1 MKEDVKYLGDWL
13 KKVEDLA
20 RNIQAQAKKENKLAI
35 FTISSTVKGQDVSR
49 PFLTPMRRITHGFI
63 GGSVVFSQTQA
74 ILLSKHID
82 GLVDQVLIDA
92 EKKLGISLGVDEDA
106 LNHFDLE
113 LPPEKGNS
121 RIHVEMGNL
130 SAACAPYIQKSQ
142 FQEYKPN
149 DITVESVWHLL
160 SKKFRVLSGKKIAII
175 GGGNIGFKLALKL
188 VESGSH
194 VELVRRDLWR
204 GMHMADTINIV
215 KPKSTVAI
223 AHYNADA
230 LQASL
235 FCDALIGCSD
245 GSPVITWEMIQTMK
259 PNGVVVDVGKGSVC
273 SHAVQQAIK
282 EGVFIMRCD
291 ITSAIDGLISTIQR
305 NEILIEKEMGRREV
319 ENGIFVVSGG
329 YMGLSDDIVV
339 DNYRDPCWVIGIAS
353 GTGDL
358 KMHLSERDHERIS
371 IIQEKVIQAR
381 A

>member
-1 MKEDVKYLGDWL
+1 MKEDVKYLSEWL
-13 KKVEDLA
+13 EKATDLA
-20 RNIQAQAKKENKLAI
+20 KNIQVQAKKENKLAI
-35 FTISSTVKGQDVSR
+35 FTISSTVKGQDTR
-49 PFLTPMRRITHGFI
+49 CPYLTPMRRITHGFI

-92 EKKLGISLGVDEDA
+92 EKKLGISLGVDENA
-106 LNHFDLE
+106 LNHFGLG

-160 SKKFRVLSGKKIAII
+160 SKRFKVLSGKKIAII
-175 GGGNIGFKLALKL
+175 GSGNIGFKLALKL

-204 GMHMADTINIV
+204 GMHMADTINIA

-223 AHYNADA
+223 AHYNPDA

-245 GSPVITWEMIQTMK
+245 GSPVITWEMIQSMK
-259 PNGVVVDVGKGSVC
+259 PNGIVIDVGKGSVG
-273 SHAVQQAIK
+273 AQVVRQAIN
-282 EGVFIMRCD
+282 EGIFIMRCD
-291 ITSAIDGLISTIQR
+291 IASAIDGLISTIQR
-305 NEILIEKEMGRREV
+305 NEALFKEEMGRREI

-329 YMGLSDDIVV
+329 YIGFADDIVV
-339 DNYRDPCWVIGIAS
+339 DNFNSPTYVIGVAD

-358 KMHLSERDHERIS
+358 KRELSEKDKLNIS
-371 IIQEKVIQAR
+371 LVESKSLCNKD
-381 A
+381 